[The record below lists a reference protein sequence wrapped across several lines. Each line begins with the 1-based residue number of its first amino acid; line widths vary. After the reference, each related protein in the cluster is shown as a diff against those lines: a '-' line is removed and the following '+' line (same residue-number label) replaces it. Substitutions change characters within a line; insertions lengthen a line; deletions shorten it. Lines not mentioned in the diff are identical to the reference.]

1 MGDNLEEH
9 EGKMVL
15 MKHGVTTY
23 PAKLVSSEMINGKR
37 KVWIQWDSRKET
49 DCVDWDDILFDL
61 PPRRRWNCKRSC
73 ESDSFA
79 TSTKTTKTKNN
90 HNKNSKGRPNKTTLY
105 GASPMSVLSI
115 GNHHNTTNTNE
126 ASDNKAATVLP
137 LVRDNFS
144 PNTSIS
150 TAQVEISTL
159 GYVGAQT
166 MFGDDESTVVVADPH
181 MKRSDSFES
190 FMTDSSLPRNKP
202 NAVSE
207 IRGAAVGDSWD
218 AAIQVKMEQLEN
230 VYSGNGVVT
239 ERAKRKTN
247 RRVANVN
254 PVTGKGRKVFRRG
267 CHKQRLTTIL
277 GGSGMH
283 PSPKV
288 SKPPIVN
295 GFDENPF
302 IKKDE
307 FYIAGRGD
315 WNPWG
320 PVFPGDS
327 GLLASDLIH
336 NEGQQTHFH
345 VFVQCSAQR
354 HQPHYHGKEARE
366 KRLYVGKYK
375 CVPLD
380 SEAEIQETSRTFLY
394 SALGEESKW
403 TMADHFRKHNRF
415 VSWEEAPDEFRT
427 VSSNTLTDAHYT
439 TAVAHHEE
447 LWDAMSEEK

>member
-1 MGDNLEEH
+1 
-9 EGKMVL
+9 
-15 MKHGVTTY
+15 
-23 PAKLVSSEMINGKR
+23 
-37 KVWIQWDSRKET
+37 
-49 DCVDWDDILFDL
+49 
-61 PPRRRWNCKRSC
+61 
-73 ESDSFA
+73 
-79 TSTKTTKTKNN
+79 
-90 HNKNSKGRPNKTTLY
+90 
-105 GASPMSVLSI
+105 
-115 GNHHNTTNTNE
+115 
-126 ASDNKAATVLP
+126 
-137 LVRDNFS
+137 
-144 PNTSIS
+144 
-150 TAQVEISTL
+150 VEISTL
-159 GYVGAQT
+159 GDGGAQT
-166 MFGDDESTVVVADPH
+166 MFSDDESTVAAHTMFD
-181 MKRSDSFES
+181 DDES
-190 FMTDSSLPRNKP
+190 N
-202 NAVSE
+202 V
-207 IRGAAVGDSWD
+207 AVGDSWD

-247 RRVANVN
+247 RRLANVD

-267 CHKQRLTTIL
+267 CHKQCLTKIL

-320 PVFPGDS
+320 PVFPGDT
-327 GLLASDLIH
+327 GLLDSNLIH
-336 NEGQQTHFH
+336 NEGQQKHFH

-354 HQPHYHGKEARE
+354 HQPHYHGKEARG

-380 SEAEIQETSRTFLY
+380 SEAEIQETSRTFFY

-403 TMADHFRKHNRF
+403 TMADHFRKHNVS
-415 VSWEEAPDEFRT
+415 VSWEEAPGKFRT
-427 VSSNTLTDAHYT
+427 VSSNTLANAHNT
-439 TAVAHHEE
+439 TAAAQHEE
-447 LWDAMSEEK
+447 EVWDAMSEEKQTASAWVVMLIEAGYRIKIVPVEFVEYDETLYRTLVNYGASNGHVSLHDEELGPM